1 MQFNKNLKNLKIY
14 DAGKPIELVVREFG
28 IDGKDVVKLASNE
41 NPNGTSPKVQKAVID
56 NIHKMYLYP
65 DDSMYELKNEL
76 ANRFEVDSDNVIV
89 GVGSD
94 QIIDFIS
101 RAILNESSK
110 ILTTSASFAMY
121 DISAN
126 ILGSKIVKTKSF
138 RHEVD
143 EILELYRKE
152 NPDIVYLC
160 TPNNPTGDA
169 MSRKNV
175 LSVINAIDSNT
186 FIVVDGAYMEYA
198 KFKDE
203 RYAIEPKDLLQYPN
217 VIYLGT
223 LSKAYGL
230 AGMRVGYGTGNIEF
244 INQLYKIRP
253 PFNISTLSMIAG
265 IEALKDE
272 EFVANSIK
280 INFEEMK
287 RYELF
292 AQENGLEYIES
303 CTNFITYI
311 FDELNSTDIT
321 NLLLRKGIIVRDLMP
336 SYQMNAIRVTIG
348 TTIQNSKFFEEFTQI
363 LKSSQIK
370 VLAKSIDDWI

>member
-1 MQFNKNLKNLKIY
+1 MQFNKTLKDLKIY

-28 IDGKDVVKLASNE
+28 IDEKDVVKLASNE
-41 NPNGTSPKVQKAVID
+41 NPNGTSPKVQKAVMD

-65 DDSMYELKNEL
+65 DDSMYELKNGL
-76 ANRFEVDSDNVIV
+76 ADRFDIDSSSVIV

-101 RAILNESSK
+101 RAVLNENSK
-110 ILTTSASFAMY
+110 ILTTNASFAMY
-121 DISAN
+121 DISAK
-126 ILGSKIVKTKSF
+126 ILGSRIVKTESF

-152 NPDIVYLC
+152 HSDIVYLC

-169 MSRKNV
+169 MSREDV
-175 LSVINAIDSNT
+175 LSVIEAIDSDT

-203 RYAIEPKDLLQYPN
+203 RYAIEPKDLLKYPN

-230 AGMRVGYGTGNIEF
+230 AGMRVGYGIGNIEF

-253 PFNISTLSMIAG
+253 PFNITTLSMIAG

-272 EFVANSIK
+272 SFVTNSIRN
-280 INFEEMK
+280 NFEEMK

-292 AQENGLEYIES
+292 AQENSIEYIDS

-311 FDELNSTDIT
+311 FDELNSTDIS
-321 NLLLRKGIIVRDLMP
+321 NKLLRKGIIIRDLMP
-336 SYQMNAIRVTIG
+336 SYQMNAIRITIG
-348 TTIQNSKFFEEFTQI
+348 TTIQNSRFFEEF
-363 LKSSQIK
+363 SQI
-370 VLAKSIDDWI
+370 SR

>member
-1 MQFNKNLKNLKIY
+1 MQFNKTLKNLKIY
-14 DAGKPIELVVREFG
+14 DAGKPIELVVRKFG
-28 IDGKDVVKLASNE
+28 IAEKDVVKLASNE
-41 NPNGTSPKVQKAVID
+41 NPNGTSPKVQKAVMD

-65 DDSMYELKNEL
+65 DDSMYELKNGL
-76 ANRFEVDSDNVIV
+76 ADRFEVDSTNIIV

-101 RAILNESSK
+101 RAVLNENSK
-110 ILTTSASFAMY
+110 ILTTNASFAMY

-126 ILGSKIVKTKSF
+126 ILGSKIVKTNSF
-138 RHEVD
+138 RHKVD
-143 EILELYRKE
+143 EILELYREE

-169 MSRKNV
+169 MSRED
-175 LSVINAIDSNT
+175 VIKTIESINSDT

-203 RYAIEPKDLLQYPN
+203 KYAIEPKDLLKYPN

-230 AGMRVGYGTGNIEF
+230 AGMRVGYGIGNIEF

-253 PFNISTLSMIAG
+253 PFNITTLSMIAG

-292 AQENGLEYIES
+292 AQDNEIEYIDS

-311 FDELNSTDIT
+311 FSELNSIDIA
-321 NLLLRKGIIVRDLMP
+321 NRLLRKGIIVRDLMP
-336 SYQMNAIRVTIG
+336 SYQMNAIRVTMG
-348 TTIQNSKFFEEFTQI
+348 KTVQNSRFFEEFTQI
-363 LKSSQIK
+363 LK
-370 VLAKSIDDWI
+370 